1 MIIWHKIL
9 GVTLV
14 DFFTDTPYS
23 VEIEK
28 ELKILLLQLME
39 VNKMSYTVKDFQLE
53 VLFDCF
59 TQEEILKRFKPEDRL
74 KGLRP
79 EDRLKGL
86 RPEDRLKGLRA
97 KDRLT
102 GLKPEN
108 ISPDEIEFFEN
119 LIKQARRYNK

>member
-74 KGLRP
+74 KGLR
-79 EDRLKGL
+79 
-86 RPEDRLKGLRA
+86 A

>member
-1 MIIWHKIL
+1 
-9 GVTLV
+9 
-14 DFFTDTPYS
+14 
-23 VEIEK
+23 
-28 ELKILLLQLME
+28 
-39 VNKMSYTVKDFQLE
+39 MSYTVKDFQLE

-59 TQEEILKRFKPEDRL
+59 TQDEILGRFK
-74 KGLRP
+74 P

-119 LIKQARRYNK
+119 LIKQARRHNKWFS